1 MMALAKDYESVMGR
15 SAEIMKKALGLDYSR
30 FEKGRAAFDYE
41 ALMAS
46 TGFDMEQAARIQ
58 EETGVGKTPL
68 LELRN
73 ITKLARKYSRPGYG
87 ATILIKDEAAN
98 LSLIHI

>member
-46 TGFDMEQAARIQ
+46 TGFDMEQVARIQ
-58 EETGVGKTPL
+58 EETGVGKTSPK
-68 LELRN
+68 
-73 ITKLARKYSRPGYG
+73 IGKA
-87 ATILIKDEAAN
+87 
-98 LSLIHI
+98 

>member
-73 ITKLARKYSRPGYG
+73 ITKLARKLLSPAGNYSP
-87 ATILIKDEAAN
+87 
-98 LSLIHI
+98 